1 MKSKQHTLWLLA
13 AMSAP
18 LAHFSSS
25 GWLTA
30 ALAASAVLPL
40 TLLPKSWE
48 NRTKPLALGQSL
60 WLGAVAGAM
69 LSGSGAYWPSDNDL
83 AVPLTILVLAALTGA
98 PAAPRIGALLAL
110 CMALLTI
117 PAAVSGAARLEP
129 EWLRP
134 TVGEWPWGLTLAL
147 LLPCLPAAKEGGKHG
162 AVLGGLLALALSV
175 LVQGIVSARVAAS
188 VPDPFYQTART
199 LGYLE
204 PILAVGITLG
214 WYALTIYL
222 LQSARTIASEGG
234 MNEIWASVLV
244 LGTAVGTVLLRV
256 QPQTPFWTVFS
267 VFFWVLNPFL
277 TQIKKVGKR

>member
-18 LAHFSSS
+18 LAHFSGS
-25 GWLTA
+25 GWLVTA
-30 ALAASAVLPL
+30 MAASAVLPL
-40 TLLPKSWE
+40 TLLPKAWDGMP
-48 NRTKPLALGQSL
+48 KPLLLLQLL
-60 WLGAVAGAM
+60 WLGTVAGA
-69 LSGSGAYWPSDNDL
+69 LLTGSAVYWPSDNDL
-83 AVPLTILVLAALTGA
+83 AVPLTILALAALTGV

-147 LLPCLPAAKEGGKHG
+147 LLPCLPAAKESGKHG

-175 LVQGIVSARVAAS
+175 LVQGTISPQVAAS
-188 VPDPFYQTART
+188 VSDPFYQSART

-244 LGTAVGTVLLRV
+244 LGTAAGTVLLRV
-256 QPQTPFWTVFS
+256 QLQTPFWALLSTFL
-267 VFFWVLNPFL
+267 WVLSPFL
-277 TQIKKVGKR
+277 TKIKKVKKT

>member
-1 MKSKQHTLWLLA
+1 MT
-13 AMSAP
+13 
-18 LAHFSSS
+18 
-25 GWLTA
+25 

-40 TLLPKSWE
+40 TLLPKDW
-48 NRTKPLALGQSL
+48 NNMPKPLTLLQLL
-60 WLGAVAGAM
+60 WLGAVAGAL
-69 LSGSGAYWPSDNDL
+69 LSGSPAYWPSDNDL

-222 LQSARTIASEGG
+222 LQSARTIASKGG
-234 MNEIWASVLV
+234 MNEMWASVLV
-244 LGTAVGTVLLRV
+244 LGTSATSVILRV
-256 QPQTPFWTVFS
+256 QPQTPFWALLSTFL
-267 VFFWVLNPFL
+267 WVLSPFL
-277 TQIKKVGKR
+277 TKIKKVKKT